1 MNATRD
7 AAMPTMASAWRL
19 FAMAVALTACVL
31 VPFALW
37 GDALERAA
45 PLWLQSRDGLAWFA
59 VVGVAL
65 LVVDVLLPIPSS
77 VVAVALCWALGP
89 VAGGAAVALGGF
101 LSFATGYGLGR
112 VLPEPTLRRW
122 IGADLWD
129 RVRDR
134 ARARAEWWIVL
145 ARPLPVLAELSAVLA
160 GVWRLPLWRALAHA
174 ALASLALG
182 ALYGGSAWLGARA
195 PGAAATFAVLLAL
208 PAASWWLHRI
218 ALRRVSSSASS
229 GASLSA
235 DQEVP

>member
-7 AAMPTMASAWRL
+7 AAMSTTASAWRL

-37 GDALERAA
+37 GDDLERAA
-45 PLWLQSRDGLAWFA
+45 PLWLQSRDGLAGFA
-59 VVGVAL
+59 IVGVAL

-145 ARPLPVLAELSAVLA
+145 ARPLPVLAEVSAVLA

-182 ALYGGSAWLGARA
+182 ALYGGCAWLGARA

-208 PAASWWLHRI
+208 PAASWWLHRV
-218 ALRRVSSSASS
+218 ALRRVSSPASS

>member
-1 MNATRD
+1 MSATRD
-7 AAMPTMASAWRL
+7 ASMPTMASAWRL
-19 FAMAVALTACVL
+19 LAMLVALMACVL

-37 GDALERAA
+37 GDALELAA
-45 PLWLQSRDGLAWFA
+45 PLWLRSHDGLAWFA

-89 VAGGAAVALGGF
+89 VAGGAAVALGGC

-112 VLPEPTLRRW
+112 VLPEPRLRRW
-122 IGADLWD
+122 IGPALWD

-134 ARARAEWWIVL
+134 ARARADWWIVL

-174 ALASLALG
+174 ALASIALG
-182 ALYGGSAWLGARA
+182 ALYGASAWLGARA

-208 PAASWWLHRI
+208 PTASWWLHRI
-218 ALRRVSSSASS
+218 ALRRLSSPASP

-235 DQEVP
+235 DQEAS